1 MAEKILIADDEENL
15 VEFIG
20 RALKKH
26 GYRVI
31 TAYDGDNALFLMGEE
46 LPDLVILDLMMP
58 LMDGW
63 EVCRRAKSDP
73 ATRDIPVIML
83 TARSSADEAVQ
94 GLDLGA
100 DDYMRKPFS
109 LDELIARV
117 RALLRRKKG
126 EEGGRTIE
134 DGDLRIDREEREVFL
149 RGMSL
154 EISPMEFEILEL
166 MAGRIGRTISR
177 EEILKKIWGI
187 GGEDTRTVDVHV
199 SRLRKKLD
207 DGKKPQ
213 LTIQT
218 SRGRGYRLSWEE
230 EQEHV

>member
-1 MAEKILIADDEENL
+1 
-15 VEFIG
+15 
-20 RALKKH
+20 
-26 GYRVI
+26 
-31 TAYDGDNALFLMGEE
+31 
-46 LPDLVILDLMMP
+46 
-58 LMDGW
+58 
-63 EVCRRAKSDP
+63 
-73 ATRDIPVIML
+73 
-83 TARSSADEAVQ
+83 
-94 GLDLGA
+94 
-100 DDYMRKPFS
+100 
-109 LDELIARV
+109 
-117 RALLRRKKG
+117 
-126 EEGGRTIE
+126 
-134 DGDLRIDREEREVFL
+134 
-149 RGMSL
+149 MSL

-213 LTIQT
+213 LTSQT

>member
-1 MAEKILIADDEENL
+1 MAEKILIADDEESL

-20 RALKKH
+20 RALKKQ

-31 TAYDGDNALFLMGEE
+31 TAYDGDNALFLIGEE

-73 ATRDIPVIML
+73 ATKDMPILML
-83 TARSSADEAVQ
+83 TARSSADDAVQ

-109 LDELIARV
+109 LDELLARV
-117 RALLRRKKG
+117 RVLLRRKKD
-126 EEGGRTIE
+126 EEKSSISE
-134 DGDLRIDREEREVFL
+134 DGDLKIDRGEREVYL
-149 RGMSL
+149 RGVPL
-154 EISPMEFEILEL
+154 DISPMEFEILEL
-166 MAGRIGRTISR
+166 MAGKIGRTLSR

-187 GGEDTRTVDVHV
+187 GGEDTRTVDVHI

-207 DGKKPQ
+207 DGEKPH
-213 LTIQT
+213 LAIRTL
-218 SRGRGYRLSWEE
+218 RGRGYRLSWEE
-230 EQEHV
+230 EQEDV